1 MAYFC
6 EPINIEIFK
15 RECDFDDAH
24 INFSMWLEARV
35 QKEKENISMK
45 CMRFVFAQD
54 KKIIQTQYHSVG
66 RMPLVTYYREF
77 FKP

>member
-1 MAYFC
+1 
-6 EPINIEIFK
+6 
-15 RECDFDDAH
+15 
-24 INFSMWLEARV
+24 
-35 QKEKENISMK
+35 MK